1 MLNVI
6 ARLAVEIH
14 HLPEWEV
21 DWSDT
26 RPQRSR
32 QSLTIS
38 DFLPSEEDAGK
49 LRERAM
55 QYIMEFL
62 VNEFSSLAHLKRHVP
77 SQQPL
82 HPVQKTRVVPMSI
95 LFRDEVKK
103 SKTVD
108 ILSQYIADAQLSG
121 DHQVID
127 SDIEKKKQSLD
138 TNTNLLPFI

>member
-38 DFLPSEEDAGK
+38 DF
-49 LRERAM
+49 
-55 QYIMEFL
+55 
-62 VNEFSSLAHLKRHVP
+62 LKRHVP